1 MTHCVKVSLKKDITP
16 KLKINLMYTKTLY
29 AKVYFLTPRKET
41 FLNCLMME
49 KSSGVAMEPG

>member
-1 MTHCVKVSLKKDITP
+1 MCWVDSGIEFYHGREFTYKLVFYITD
-16 KLKINLMYTKTLY
+16 

-49 KSSGVAMEPG
+49 KSSGKA